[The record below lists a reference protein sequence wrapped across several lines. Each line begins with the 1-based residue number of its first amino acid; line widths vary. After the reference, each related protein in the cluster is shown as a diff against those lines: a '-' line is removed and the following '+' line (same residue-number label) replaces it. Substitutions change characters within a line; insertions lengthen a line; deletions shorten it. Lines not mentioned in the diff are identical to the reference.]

1 MASERPSHRREPGE
15 LNWFGK
21 TVYAGG
27 TLLRHTATLVD
38 AAAERVSRI
47 ASESKKAF
55 NRELDPNIE
64 DAQVIEEYPRSEPVE
79 DGTES
84 EG

>member
-1 MASERPSHRREPGE
+1 MASEHSSPRREPGE

-27 TLLRHTATLVD
+27 TLLRHTATLID

-47 ASESKKAF
+47 ASESKQAF
-55 NRELDPNIE
+55 DRELDPNIE
-64 DAQVIEEYPRSEPVE
+64 EAEVIEEYPRSETAE

-84 EG
+84 AD

>member
-1 MASERPSHRREPGE
+1 MSREHPSDRREPHK
-15 LNWFGK
+15 LNWLGK

-27 TLLRHTATLVD
+27 TLLRLTANLVD
-38 AAAERVSRI
+38 TTAERVSKI
-47 ASESKKAF
+47 ARESKEAF

-64 DAQVIEEYPRSEPVE
+64 EARVIDETPRR
-79 DGTES
+79 DLDS